1 MIKKFKEY
9 FIITFV
15 ALLITNNMLARD
27 SKIFDARSGEI
38 LPIQTLVERTSDF
51 KVIFFGEFHDDS
63 IIHSIQE
70 EYLREFIKANPK
82 TIVSFEMFERD
93 AQIWID
99 KYLNNDITEDE
110 FLKNSRPWPDYKKFY
125 KPLLELAKSN
135 KLPVLAANIPRKYAA
150 LYSQK
155 GLTGINKL
163 PAEERIFI
171 TRDFLIQEDKY
182 KEKFFATMNTNTGQE
197 ANFKM
202 LPNEENTLYLYY
214 GAQVIKDETMA
225 ESINDFLAKNP
236 DYKVIHFNGDFH
248 SNEYLGTVQKL
259 LRRNPALKTAI
270 ITPDYVEEG
279 KELKFSASYIGK
291 TNFLILLH
299 NFKREQ
305 FMEGMMGGGH
315 LATNY
320 VSSHKIQVDI
330 SPQISRIKGNDV
342 ITFNNPI
349 IKKGHI
355 EMLSDLSL
363 LSISSPDGDITYTI
377 EPINNNK
384 YNRLIITPVN
394 AEIQQVIIEYEG
406 TVYNSPNNLSLN
418 QRHSN
423 SLGII
428 SAKPNE
434 GIYLPPGS
442 YYPST
447 DDDIANFDIKV
458 TLPPE
463 FTVITSGKL
472 INETI
477 STEQNSTVKTYHY
490 KSELPSDGFV
500 LVGGKYIKKDTTHQG
515 VQFSSYT
522 FTESDHANTYLNESI
537 KYYNLYTELLG
548 SYPYSNFSIVE
559 NFFATGFGMPGYTL
573 LSNKLMAMP
582 WIVLTPGSLAH
593 EFVHNWWGNSV
604 YVNRKSGNWCE
615 ALTTYCTN
623 YYYNVLSNNPN
634 GALDWR
640 KKALIALEAL
650 PKESSYPVSDFKYQS
665 NNYDAVIGY
674 QKGAFIFHE
683 IAKIMGDSS
692 FFKALRNFAEQY
704 KGKRASWFALQM
716 AFNRQAKTDGIKI
729 NLSSIINSWLRGNT
743 IPTLKLDYI
752 SFDGDSI
759 RFNINQ
765 NENYT
770 SVVPVVL
777 RTNVGEQ
784 KMYCTITQE
793 KNRFSIQPKGI
804 PISLQVDKDYEALR
818 RLYKWEIPYS
828 FNQTLANN
836 PLIILPSQNSQDYKI
851 ALQLAE
857 EMVEAEYNIEYKSID
872 KLQTQDW
879 QNRTIIVVGN
889 EKTNKFFNT
898 FYEKYPKNINI
909 QNGQITVDG
918 NNYNYNGNLLLINMA
933 HPSSPDNFAA
943 VIYTDKMDNIAP
955 FKRLFRYMSYSLIM
969 LDKAKTGRPIAE
981 KEIFPD
987 IENNSELIYIFS
999 KLTR

>member
-1 MIKKFKEY
+1 MNIFKTY
-9 FIITFV
+9 CI
-15 ALLITNNMLARD
+15 LLIVTLITTNNLLARD
-27 SKIFDARSGEI
+27 FRIFDARSGEI
-38 LPIQTLVERTSDF
+38 LPIQTLVDRTSDF

-99 KYLNNDITEDE
+99 KYLNNEIDEEE

-125 KPLLELAKSN
+125 RPLLELAKQK
-135 KLPVLAANIPRKYAA
+135 KLPVLAANIPRKYAS
-150 LYSQK
+150 LYAQK
-155 GLTGINKL
+155 GMTGINKL
-163 PAEERIFI
+163 PPDERIFI
-171 TRDFLIQEDKY
+171 TRDFLIEEDKY
-182 KEKFFATMNTNTGQE
+182 KDKFFETMTSNLGQDSNV
-197 ANFKM
+197 AM

-236 DYKVIHFNGDFH
+236 DYKLIHFNGDFH

-259 LRRNPALKTAI
+259 LSRNPVIKTAI
-270 ITPDYVEEG
+270 ITPDYVDEG
-279 KELKFSASYIGK
+279 KDLKFSASFIGK

-320 VSSHKIQVDI
+320 ASRHEIQVDI
-330 SPQISRIKGNDV
+330 SPDKSFIKGKDLL
-342 ITFNNPI
+342 TFFNPI
-349 IKKGHI
+349 IKRGHI
-355 EMLSDLSL
+355 ELLSDLKF
-363 LSISSPDGDITYTI
+363 LSVSSPDGEIKHTI
-377 EPINNNK
+377 ESISNNK

-394 AEIQQVIIEYEG
+394 TEIQQILIEYEG

-442 YYPST
+442 YYPAT
-447 DDDIANFDIKV
+447 DDDMADFDIQVKI
-458 TLPPE
+458 PSE

-472 INETI
+472 INETE
-477 STEQNSTVKTYHY
+477 SANENQTHKTWHFV
-490 KSELPSDGFV
+490 SELPADGFV
-500 LVGGKYIKKDTTHQG
+500 LVGGRYIIKDTIYNN
-515 VQFSSYT
+515 VKFSSFT
-522 FTESDHANTYLNESI
+522 FTESEHAKTYLTESI
-537 KYYNLYTELLG
+537 KYYDMYTELLG
-548 SYPYSNFSIVE
+548 TYPYSSFSIVE

-573 LSNKLMAMP
+573 LSNRLMAMP

-615 ALTTYCTN
+615 ALTSYCTN
-623 YYYNVLSNNPN
+623 YYYNVLTNNSN

-650 PKESSYPVSDFKYQS
+650 PVESSYPVADFKYQS

-674 QKGAFIFHE
+674 QKGGFIFHE

-692 FFKALRNFAEQY
+692 FFEALRSFAKQY
-704 KGKRASWFALQM
+704 QGKRASWFALQM
-716 AFNRQAKTDGIKI
+716 AFNRQAKADGIKL
-729 NLSSIINSWLRGNT
+729 NLSSIINRWLRGSS
-743 IPTLKLDYI
+743 IPTLKLDYM
-752 SFDGDSI
+752 SFDGDTV

-765 NENYT
+765 SDNYT

-777 RTNVGEQ
+777 RTSVGEQ
-784 KMYCTITQE
+784 KMYCTITEE
-793 KNRFSIQPKGI
+793 KNRFSIHPQGI
-804 PISLQVDKDYEALR
+804 PLSLQVDKDYEALR

-836 PLIILPSQNSQDYKI
+836 PLIILPSEKSPDYKI

-857 EMVEAEYNIEYKSID
+857 EMVEAEYNVEFKSVD
-872 KLQTQDW
+872 KIQAQDW

-889 EKTNKFFNT
+889 EKSNKFFNT
-898 FYEKYPKNINI
+898 LNGKYPKDINI
-909 QNGQITVDG
+909 QNGQIIIEEK
-918 NNYNYNGNLLLINMA
+918 NYNYNDNLLLVNMA
-933 HPSSPDNFAA
+933 HPSNPDLFAA

-955 FKRLFRYMSYSLIM
+955 FKRLFRYMSYSLV
-969 LDKAKTGRPIAE
+969 LLGKSKTGRPLAE
-981 KEIFPD
+981 REIFPD
-987 IENNSELIYIFS
+987 IENKSELIYKFS